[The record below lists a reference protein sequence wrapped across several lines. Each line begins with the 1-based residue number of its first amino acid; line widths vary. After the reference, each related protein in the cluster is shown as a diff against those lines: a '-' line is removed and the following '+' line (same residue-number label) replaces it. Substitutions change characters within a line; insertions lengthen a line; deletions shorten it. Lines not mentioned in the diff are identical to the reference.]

1 MNIELFAAAIA
12 LLALLCGL
20 IMLVIL
26 TIIDF
31 KEKLLPNHYV
41 LAFAI
46 CGLLFHLMTEFR
58 ITEATS
64 MLYGTVLGGGFL
76 YLIRAVGNRHYKQ
89 ESLGMG
95 DVKLMAAAGLWLG
108 PIYVIHAITIGAS
121 LSVIHGVIHAVIQKV
136 PLKRLEIPFGPGLIA
151 GIVIVLGW
159 VLGHNLSLWL
169 GVLL

>member
-1 MNIELFAAAIA
+1 MNIELFAAGVT

-20 IMLVIL
+20 VMLIVL

-31 KEKLLPNHYV
+31 KERLLPNTYILV
-41 LAFAI
+41 FAI

-58 ITEATS
+58 ITEAMS
-64 MLYGTVLGGGFL
+64 MLYGAIVGGGFL
-76 YLIRAVGNRHYKQ
+76 FLIRAWGNRHYKQ

-108 PIYVIHAITIGAS
+108 PVYVIHAITIGAS
-121 LSVIHGVIHAVIQKV
+121 LGIIHGVVYAVVKKE
-136 PLKRLEIPFGPGLIA
+136 PLKKLEIPFGPGLIA
-151 GIVIVLGW
+151 GTVIVLGW
-159 VLGHNLSLWL
+159 LLGHNLSLWL